1 MEGGQEKEIRVDMGT
16 GFVSI
21 PRSRF
26 DNVVS
31 IADEVAS
38 EGRTPRF
45 VKVVALRSEETKG
58 AVMGILRKRRQM
70 NEYLRK
76 AQKGGK

>member
-1 MEGGQEKEIRVDMGT
+1 MEGGQEKEIRVDMGA
-16 GFVSI
+16 GFTSI

-26 DNVVS
+26 DNVVAV
-31 IADEVAS
+31 ADEVAS
-38 EGRTPRF
+38 EGRIRGF
-45 VKVVALRSEETKG
+45 IKVVALRSEETKG

-76 AQKGGK
+76 AQERGK